1 MQQLNI
7 IFLLP
12 SLEKK
17 SKRSIIIIEINV
29 LNVFFYQFF
38 SASLII
44 FSRKDYFI
52 NVSLRL
58 IYLSKILGQILPL
71 GSDKNAL
78 T

>member
-1 MQQLNI
+1 MQQLNG

-29 LNVFFYQFF
+29 LTFFFYQFF